1 MKSKAG
7 RPMKYAYLLLELDD
21 ESIYSPATIVN
32 QSLKE
37 GTLSL
42 TTEEDH
48 KTQRVKIR
56 HSLARLSKNH
66 GFPEEGDGTV
76 QLAGQ
81 APIRGWT
88 GKRWKAALSDYQL
101 ARLRQ
106 NGK

>member
-1 MKSKAG
+1 
-7 RPMKYAYLLLELDD
+7 MKYAYLLLELED
-21 ESIYSPATIVN
+21 ERIYSPATIVN
-32 QSLKE
+32 QSLQD
-37 GTLSL
+37 GILTLTS
-42 TTEEDH
+42 EEDP
-48 KTQRVKIR
+48 KIQRVKIR

-106 NGK
+106 TCK